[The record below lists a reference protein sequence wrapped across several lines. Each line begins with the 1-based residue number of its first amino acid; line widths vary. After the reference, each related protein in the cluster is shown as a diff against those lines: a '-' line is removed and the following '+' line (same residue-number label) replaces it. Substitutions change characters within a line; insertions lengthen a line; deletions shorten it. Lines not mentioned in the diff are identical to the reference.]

1 MAKARLRIALFDVDG
16 TLITPGDALSARAL
30 QTALCQGYG
39 LPKIDLSLL
48 RREGLTSREA
58 IIGLAVRHG
67 VGGPEAAGG
76 LEDVLRL
83 RDIHYGALVAADGG
97 EHPLAAAPQAREFI
111 SALVHAKVHLGLVTG
126 NSEFAARTKLI
137 RAGFDS
143 TLFAVGA
150 FGDSI
155 VGREDLA
162 AAVLVSMRTY
172 LSFEVAEVL
181 MVGDA
186 PVDIR
191 AGQAVGCRTLAVA
204 SGSYTATELLDC
216 GPDILVDDLSPSPEL
231 MRYVLGGGRRS

>member
-1 MAKARLRIALFDVDG
+1 
-16 TLITPGDALSARAL
+16 
-30 QTALCQGYG
+30 
-39 LPKIDLSLL
+39 
-48 RREGLTSREA
+48 
-58 IIGLAVRHG
+58 
-67 VGGPEAAGG
+67 
-76 LEDVLRL
+76 
-83 RDIHYGALVAADGG
+83 
-97 EHPLAAAPQAREFI
+97 
-111 SALVHAKVHLGLVTG
+111 VTG

-162 AAVLVSMRTY
+162 AAVLVSMRAY
-172 LSFEVAEVL
+172 LSFEVTEVL

-204 SGSYTATELLDC
+204 SGSYTAKELLDC

-231 MRYVLGGGRRS
+231 MRSVLGGVRLS